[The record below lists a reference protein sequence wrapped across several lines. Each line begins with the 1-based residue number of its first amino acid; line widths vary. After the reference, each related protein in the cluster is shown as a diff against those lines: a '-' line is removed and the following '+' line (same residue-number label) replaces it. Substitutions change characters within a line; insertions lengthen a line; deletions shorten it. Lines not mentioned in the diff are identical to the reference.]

1 MSAPVLVRYRRR
13 PLRRT
18 RRSRG
23 RLLLSAAFALA
34 ALAVSCQTLSCL
46 ADRITAPGSF
56 PVRALRIDGTLR
68 YVTRREIAD
77 VVGVLAGGRNLAT
90 LDVGRVHN
98 ALLHLPWIAQVAVA
112 RQMPGTLIVAVAE
125 HVPAAYWNDRG
136 LFDAHMGTV
145 FYPALEDFDRSLV
158 RLRGSHDE
166 LAPEI
171 YDYAVRFRAILSRAQ
186 LQMVQVEL
194 DAIRA
199 FRIVLDSG
207 VVLVLGRD
215 DDHGSVL
222 TRLQR
227 FVDAYL
233 KVRLNFDNI
242 AYIDLRYDAGFA
254 VGSRSGSQAGG
265 ERE

>member
-13 PLRRT
+13 TLHRT

-23 RLLLSAAFALA
+23 RLLLSAVFALA
-34 ALAVSCQTLSCL
+34 ALGVSCRTASCL
-46 ADRITAPGSF
+46 HAQITAPGAF
-56 PVRALRIDGTLR
+56 PVRALKIDGTLTH
-68 YVTRREIAD
+68 VTRREIAD
-77 VVGVLAGGRNLAT
+77 VVGVMAGGRNLTT
-90 LDVGRVHN
+90 LDVARVHN
-98 ALLHLPWIAQVAVA
+98 ALLNMPWIAQVSIA
-112 RQMPGTLIVAVAE
+112 RRMPDTLIVEVSE
-125 HVPAAYWNDRG
+125 HVPAAFWNDRG
-136 LFDAHMGTV
+136 LFDARTGTV
-145 FYPALEDFDRSLV
+145 FYPGLEDFDGRLV
-158 RLRGSHDE
+158 RLRGSQDD

-171 YDYAVRFRAILSRAQ
+171 YDYAVRFRAILSQARM
-186 LQMVQVEL
+186 QMVQVEL

-215 DDHGSVL
+215 DDQHTVL

-227 FVDAYL
+227 FVDAYI

-254 VGSRSGSQAGG
+254 VGSRSGGQAGG
-265 ERE
+265 EQE